1 MIRDGS
7 GLGQVVTTQ
16 MRYETHNPAAA
27 HRAVMSIGPQ
37 ERIRVART
45 HAEAKAEGVCQG
57 PIRTLSGQASG
68 ASPGHP
74 MISVVNDAIERTHRL
89 ISMSREEIVRRGI
102 IRKEIPI
109 YGLGAVAAPSLL
121 GGLRKRE
128 DGSSSPSYPGLA
140 PR

>member
-16 MRYETHNPAAA
+16 MRYESHNSAAA
-27 HRAVMSIGPQ
+27 HRAAMLIGPQ

-57 PIRTLSGQASG
+57 PIRTLPGQASG
-68 ASPGHP
+68 ASPGQP

-89 ISMSREEIVRRGI
+89 TGMPREEIVQRGI
-102 IRKEIPI
+102 IKKEIPI
-109 YGLGAVAAPSLL
+109 YGLTAGATPFLW
-121 GGLRKRE
+121 GGLE
-128 DGSSSPSYPGLA
+128 PGGADNSSPSPGPL

>member
-57 PIRTLSGQASG
+57 PIRTLPGQASG
-68 ASPGHP
+68 ASPGQP

-89 ISMSREEIVRRGI
+89 TGMPREEIVRRGI

-109 YGLGAVAAPSLL
+109 YGLTAAATPYLW
-121 GGLRKRE
+121 GGLQQVAE
-128 DGSSSPSYPGLA
+128 SNSSPSTGLP